1 MALER
6 SHLLV
11 VALAVGGAL
20 AGFGLSVRLHPA
32 RMPQSTALV
41 GSPRPALELPDA
53 AGTPTAISRWD
64 GRLVLLNFWAS
75 WCGPCIEEMPVLDRA
90 QQRHAAAGLQ
100 VVGIASDAAAATR
113 AFLAEH
119 PVAYPILVDDPDAA
133 TNGRDSAA
141 IYGNERNVL
150 PYSVLIGRDG
160 RILAQH
166 YGNFSEASLE
176 AWLQP
181 HL

>member
-1 MALER
+1 MAMDR

-11 VALAVGGAL
+11 VALALGGAL
-20 AGFGLSVRLHPA
+20 AGFGISAWLNPA
-32 RMPQSTALV
+32 RMPQTTALV
-41 GSPRPALELPDA
+41 GSARPALQLPGIDGVQTSIA
-53 AGTPTAISRWD
+53 RWD

-75 WCGPCIEEMPVLDRA
+75 WCGPCVEEMPLLDRM
-90 QQRHAAAGLQ
+90 QRHHAGAGLQ
-100 VVGIASDAAAATR
+100 IVGIASDGAQATR
-113 AFLAEH
+113 DFLGEH
-119 PVAYPILVDDPDAA
+119 PVAYPILVDDPDRVA
-133 TNGRDSAA
+133 NGRDSAA
-141 IYGNERNVL
+141 IYGNERSVL

-166 YGNFSEASLE
+166 YGNFSETSLE